1 MALHQKPEKILE
13 NLRLLMPVSM
23 SFSDPLGGP
32 AITVEHANLHALL
45 VIDADR
51 LAVEGQQIAN
61 IYAEMARYQRAAEYA
76 ADIAEVRY
84 VKWKSAEELRFRAS
98 RTQVADEPEDA
109 APPADAP
116 ADGKKKK
123 APKAAPRPTVAEAEA
138 AYRDHPDYERMSVEP
153 KRLRAIAGIFE
164 DLKWAAKMKSEHIRE
179 AAKLLGGYMA
189 TDRAADPPEPKP
201 EENAMSA
208 LEEMRREAEEI
219 VARSGSAAQ
228 LQKLL
233 SSTPATEGAPG
244 APRGE

>member
-13 NLRLLMPVSM
+13 YLRLLMPVSM

-98 RTQVADEPEDA
+98 RTQVADEPEDT
-109 APPADAP
+109 APPDA
-116 ADGKKKK
+116 AEGKKKK
-123 APKAAPRPTVAEAEA
+123 ATKADPRPTVAEAEA

-189 TDRAADPPEPKP
+189 TDRAADPPEARP

-208 LEEMRREAEEI
+208 LEEMRLEAEEI

-233 SSTPATEGAPG
+233 SSTPAAEGAPG
-244 APRGE
+244 T